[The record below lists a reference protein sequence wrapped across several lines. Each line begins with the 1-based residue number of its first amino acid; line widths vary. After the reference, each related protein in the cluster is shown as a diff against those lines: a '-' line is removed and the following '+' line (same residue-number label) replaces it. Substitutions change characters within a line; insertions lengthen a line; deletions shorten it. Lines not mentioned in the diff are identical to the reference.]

1 MSYVKNSKNTA
12 PEGILLKG
20 TGYGLR
26 MIFPEDPPEEEIF
39 SSLGRLSAEVPVLAE
54 NLGVVLDF
62 QGRRLSR
69 TFLLRLLSEFVWP
82 GNIRVLSW
90 ISLDRETMNDLRGMG
105 VATGEPVPERT
116 GRREKAPS
124 GSLILHRSLRS
135 GQRVEHD
142 GDVLIIGHVNDGAE
156 VFASGSIS
164 VWGRL
169 KGIAHAG
176 LDGGEEHK
184 VVAGFFE
191 AAQIRLGSKVSSSLG
206 SGMEWWGKPV
216 IITCENNSLVV
227 RELQL

>member
-1 MSYVKNSKNTA
+1 MDYMNNRNVAEEK
-12 PEGILLKG
+12 IILKG

-26 MIFPEDPPEEEIF
+26 MIFPEDPTEEEIF
-39 SSLGRLSAEVPVLAE
+39 TSLGRLSAEVPVMAG
-54 NLGVVLDF
+54 NIGVVLDF
-62 QGRRLSR
+62 QGRHLSR
-69 TFLLRLLSEFVWP
+69 SFILRLLSEFVWP
-82 GNIRVLSW
+82 GNMRVLSW
-90 ISLDRETMNDLRGMG
+90 ICLDGETMNDLRSMG
-105 VATGEPVPERT
+105 AATGEPVPEKT
-116 GRREKAPS
+116 GGGEKPES
-124 GSLILHRSLRS
+124 GPLILYRSLRS

-142 GDVLIIGHVNDGAE
+142 GDILIIGHVNDGAE

-176 LDGGEEHK
+176 LDGGDEHT

-191 AAQIRLGSKVSSSLG
+191 AAQVRLGSKVSASLG

>member
-1 MSYVKNSKNTA
+1 MSHVMKNKK
-12 PEGILLKG
+12 PPEEGILLKG

-26 MIFPEDPPEEEIF
+26 MIFPEASPEEEIF
-39 SSLGRLSAEVPVLAE
+39 TSLGRLSAEVPVLAG

-62 QGRRLSR
+62 QGRHLPRS
-69 TFLLRLLSEFVWP
+69 FILRLLSEFVWP

-90 ISLDRETMNDLRGMG
+90 ISLDAETMNDLRSIGA
-105 VATGEPVPERT
+105 ATGEPVPEKT
-116 GRREKAPS
+116 APGEKSSP
-124 GSLILHRSLRS
+124 GSLILLRSLRS

-156 VFASGSIS
+156 VFASGSICI
-164 VWGRL
+164 WGRL

-176 LDGGEEHK
+176 LDGGEEHTI
-184 VVAGFFE
+184 VAGLFE
-191 AAQIRLGSKVSSSLG
+191 AAQVRLGSKVSASLG

-227 RELQL
+227 RDLQL

>member
-1 MSYVKNSKNTA
+1 MDYVNNRNA
-12 PEGILLKG
+12 AEEQIILKG

-39 SSLGRLSAEVPVLAE
+39 TSLGRLSAEVPVMAG
-54 NLGVVLDF
+54 NIGVVLDF
-62 QGRRLSR
+62 QGRHLSR
-69 TFLLRLLSEFVWP
+69 CFILRLLSEFVWP

-90 ISLDRETMNDLRGMG
+90 ISLDGETMNDLRSMG
-105 VATGEPVPERT
+105 AATGEPVPEKT
-116 GRREKAPS
+116 GGGEKTSS
-124 GSLILHRSLRS
+124 GPLILYRSLRS

-142 GDVLIIGHVNDGAE
+142 GDILIIGHVNDGAE
-156 VFASGSIS
+156 VVASGSIS

-176 LDGGEEHK
+176 LDGGEEHT

-191 AAQIRLGSKVSSSLG
+191 AAQVRLGSKVSASLG